1 MSIVSMFFGIIVRM
15 YADDHN
21 PPHMH
26 VEYQGA
32 KAVYSLDGE
41 ILSGELPRKQ
51 HRLVQAWAVI
61 HEEELQASWEVC
73 HEGEQP
79 MRIEPLR

>member
-1 MSIVSMFFGIIVRM
+1 M
-15 YADDHN
+15 
-21 PPHMH
+21 
-26 VEYQGA
+26 
-32 KAVYSLDGE
+32 YSLDGE
-41 ILSGELPRKQ
+41 LLSGELPRKQ

-73 HEGEQP
+73 HEGEQS